1 MQNQGF
7 VMNIL
12 KIKLEQPGQLI
23 INKQM
28 CASAFFVN
36 LKKYYH
42 ENLDTKNTT

>member
-36 LKKYYH
+36 LKNITMKI
-42 ENLDTKNTT
+42 